1 MKKNKWVIFD
11 GDFNQKKKSKNGLW
25 VYLNNNEMEIEEKE
39 KFLKLG
45 NNIIKIELIN
55 KNET

>member
-1 MKKNKWVIFD
+1 LREILIR
-11 GDFNQKKKSKNGLW
+11 KKKSKNGLW